1 MGKEMGAQQNHVRV
15 HLIIT
20 GRVQGVFFRASTVAQ
35 AQRLGLA
42 GWVANALD
50 GSVEVVAEGAR
61 ARIEEL
67 IAWCRRGPSGAQV
80 TNVEIRWEASRRE
93 FASFSIRR

>member
-1 MGKEMGAQQNHVRV
+1 MGIDMRAQQDHVRV

-35 AQRLGLA
+35 AQHLSLT
-42 GWVANALD
+42 GWVANAPD
-50 GSVEVVAEGAR
+50 GSVEVVAEGTR
-61 ARIEEL
+61 ARIDEL
-67 IAWCRRGPSGAQV
+67 TAWCRHGPSGAKV
-80 TNVEIRWEASRRE
+80 TNVEIRWEAARNE